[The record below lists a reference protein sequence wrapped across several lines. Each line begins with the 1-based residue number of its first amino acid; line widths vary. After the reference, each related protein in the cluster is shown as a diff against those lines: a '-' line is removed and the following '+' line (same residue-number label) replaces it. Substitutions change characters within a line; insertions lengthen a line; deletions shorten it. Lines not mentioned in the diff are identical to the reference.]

1 MSDLEP
7 LDPELASLLD
17 VERRRPPIPPGARER
32 LLGRIEASVATVA
45 VAGAAGAAGAAGVSA
60 AKGKAWLVA
69 LSAFALGGL
78 VGAGAMWLRP
88 QPEPRTITV
97 EKRVEVPVPVTVVV
111 SAPAAP
117 PPVVAPSTSLA
128 APPTTTPAKPTS
140 DAAERALIEKI
151 HSALGRGDPAG
162 ALAAVAEHEKLFPSG
177 SHADEREAL
186 AVQALSRQGR
196 MEEARTR
203 ADRFRKRFPGSFY
216 KAIVDAAVGAKP

>member
-1 MSDLEP
+1 MSELEP

-17 VERRRPPIPPGARER
+17 VERKRPPISPAARER
-32 LLGRIEASVATVA
+32 LLGRIEASAATVA
-45 VAGAAGAAGAAGVSA
+45 VAGAAGTAA
-60 AKGKAWLVA
+60 AKGKLVLVA

-78 VGAGAMWLRP
+78 VGVGAMWLRP
-88 QPEPRTITV
+88 QPAPQTITV

-117 PPVVAPSTSLA
+117 PPVAPSTSLA
-128 APPTTTPAKPTS
+128 APPTTPTVKSGS

-162 ALAAVAEHEKLFPSG
+162 ALAAVAEHEKQFPSG

-196 MEEARTR
+196 MDEARTR

-216 KAIVDAAVGAKP
+216 KAIVDSAVGAKP

>member
-1 MSDLEP
+1 MSDLP
-7 LDPELASLLD
+7 PIDPELAALLD
-17 VERRRPPIPPGARER
+17 AERSRPPMDVAARER

-45 VAGAAGAAGAAGVSA
+45 VAGAAAGATA

-78 VGAGAMWLRP
+78 VGAGAMWMRP
-88 QPEPRTITV
+88 APEPRTITV

-111 SAPAAP
+111 SAPAALP
-117 PPVVAPSTSLA
+117 PAPTPTTSLA
-128 APPTTTPAKPTS
+128 APPTPASPSSAKVGS

-162 ALAAVAEHEKLFPSG
+162 AMTAVAEHEKQFPSG

-196 MEEARTR
+196 KEEARAR
-203 ADRFRKRFPGSFY
+203 ADRFRKRFPGSFFTT
-216 KAIVDAAVGAKP
+216 IVDKAVGASP